1 MGIGGSRLPGRFSL
15 TSDPLND
22 VELLATFR
30 AIQDGEITPDQ
41 ETRAWVRNYISKI
54 ETITP
59 DYMKTN
65 GLDNLSIVSRY
76 FKRERIGRLL
86 ALMRHIGDSRTVNF
100 QIGNPLLTHLGLFL
114 RNVKRRLRSNRVK
127 KLYQDPVHGERFL
140 LYPLHF
146 HPEASTSILAGTYLD
161 EYEVI
166 RNIAFNLPEGLRL
179 YVKDHVSAWAYPNLD
194 FYSRLRSLPNV
205 RVLHPEAPTKKLIRD
220 SEAVITLTSTVGYEA
235 LLLRKR
241 VFLYGEVFYSFH
253 KGVAR
258 VENPAQLHE
267 LLSVQLEKPID
278 WDENY
283 NEDFVCAYHATT
295 YPAALNLTLSN
306 RKAPFMAQ
314 QVYDALQDGHNSN
327 ETLSTLY
334 RL

>member
-1 MGIGGSRLPGRFSL
+1 M
-15 TSDPLND
+15 
-22 VELLATFR
+22 
-30 AIQDGEITPDQ
+30 
-41 ETRAWVRNYISKI
+41 
-54 ETITP
+54 
-59 DYMKTN
+59 
-65 GLDNLSIVSRY
+65 
-76 FKRERIGRLL
+76 
-86 ALMRHIGDSRTVNF
+86 
-100 QIGNPLLTHLGLFL
+100 
-114 RNVKRRLRSNRVK
+114 
-127 KLYQDPVHGERFL
+127 
-140 LYPLHF
+140 
-146 HPEASTSILAGTYLD
+146 
-161 EYEVI
+161 
-166 RNIAFNLPEGLRL
+166 
-179 YVKDHVSAWAYPNLD
+179 
-194 FYSRLRSLPNV
+194 
-205 RVLHPEAPTKKLIRD
+205 
-220 SEAVITLTSTVGYEA
+220 
-235 LLLRKR
+235 
-241 VFLYGEVFYSFH
+241 FLYGEVFYSFH